1 MADFVV
7 RPEDMM
13 VDGERT
19 VAASETVGEEIGN
32 IRKNKESLTAIWGG
46 EAADTFYRVVDTQTV
61 KFDKIDEVIR
71 LMGEKIKEGAG
82 NFRDTEDEN
91 VQLGNKLLDE
101 YDGGVR

>member
-1 MADFVV
+1 MADFIV
-7 RPEDMM
+7 RPDDMM
-13 VDGERT
+13 VDGQKT
-19 VAASETVGEEIGN
+19 VTASESVGEEISN
-32 IRKNKESLTAIWGG
+32 IRSNKEALKSIWAG

-71 LMGEKIKEGAG
+71 LMGEKIQEGAG

-101 YDGGVR
+101 YDGGR

>member
-13 VDGERT
+13 VDGQRT
-19 VAASETVGEEIGN
+19 VAASETVGEEINN
-32 IRKNKESLTAIWGG
+32 IRRNRDSLAGIWSG

-71 LMGEKIKEGAG
+71 LMVEKIKKVLETSEILKMKMF
-82 NFRDTEDEN
+82 N
-91 VQLGNKLLDE
+91 
-101 YDGGVR
+101 